1 MLPTKI
7 GQIVRFHTP
16 LSDEDPNQQYVV
28 LQIIS
33 DDERPR
39 AQIQPLGT
47 NLSFPPVN
55 TVKLSD
61 LETVVVETNDLIGE
75 TVIVNKSD
83 YSQVKGR
90 VINVSEQKIDLNL
103 SKGIKGVETNV
114 WLTVTDQ
121 NGKEHFGTL
130 FVN

>member
-33 DDERPR
+33 DDERSR

-47 NLSFPPVN
+47 NLSFPPIN

-61 LETVVVETNDLIGE
+61 LEIVVVETNDLIGE